1 MLIPACTLLFLT
13 LFCSD
18 STANPPVPTPEVEVD
33 EAGCRLDLSARP
45 ARLEIPVIN
54 RSDSSIHARLKLEF
68 LSQKEAADAVVE
80 VPGRNNLEFVQPD
93 NGSAIPR
100 FLHLHG
106 TSRGQ

>member
-45 ARLEIPVIN
+45 ARFRFYPTAVAAMNLG
-54 RSDSSIHARLKLEF
+54 SSPLAVYSTSKRRETWRL
-68 LSQKEAADAVVE
+68 
-80 VPGRNNLEFVQPD
+80 
-93 NGSAIPR
+93 
-100 FLHLHG
+100 
-106 TSRGQ
+106 